1 MNWLFLIIGGMF
13 EVIGVLGIN
22 LVNSKRSVS
31 SYSVLLAG
39 FLLSFLFL
47 SKAMET
53 IPMGTAYAV
62 WTGIGTA
69 GSALLGMAAFGE
81 SRNWKRLFFI
91 SLIIC
96 SVIGLKLISP

>member
-1 MNWLFLIIGGMF
+1 MSWFFLIIGGFF

-22 LVNSKRSVS
+22 LVTSRKSIS
-31 SYSVLLAG
+31 SYSVLIAG
-39 FLLSFLFL
+39 FFLSFFFL
-47 SKAMET
+47 SKAMDS

-69 GSALLGMAAFGE
+69 GSALLGMALFGE

-91 SLIIC
+91 SLIIS